1 MNITVNGEKQELDG
15 KITVGQLL
23 EKLGIDPETVV
34 IERNLDILSLEDHGK
49 TVLEEGDSI
58 EIIRMVDGG

>member
-23 EKLGIDPETVV
+23 EKLLP
-34 IERNLDILSLEDHGK
+34 IEK
-49 TVLEEGDSI
+49 Q
-58 EIIRMVDGG
+58 